1 MLSLHKMNK
10 WKYNELP
17 TQCFGKGKRDTDIK
31 GSLASALP
39 CYARVQTGV
48 GKNTVYDRCSLRP
61 TLSSFLPFKKNWW
74 PSYISQTDFE
84 FMILLSQ
91 SPKSWGYRGTIA
103 HLAFS
108 LILLIPN
115 IQEVTGFWKENEQ
128 WNHLHG
134 GIRTEKIQGPS

>member
-1 MLSLHKMNK
+1 MFT
-10 WKYNELP
+10 E
-17 TQCFGKGKRDTDIK
+17 TDTFFF
-31 GSLASALP
+31 P
-39 CYARVQTGV
+39 
-48 GKNTVYDRCSLRP
+48 
-61 TLSSFLPFKKNWW
+61 PFKKNWW

-115 IQEVTGFWKENEQ
+115 IKEVTGFWKENEQ
-128 WNHLHG
+128 WNHLLEENNKKQVEQGHG